1 MISSLLTYLVIGVIA
16 VVAVA
21 IGLVIVG
28 AVFGLVLGLTK
39 FLLFTVAPVLLIGYV
54 LLRFLAPRTRRLTR
68 ADREWLES

>member
-16 VVAVA
+16 VVAAA